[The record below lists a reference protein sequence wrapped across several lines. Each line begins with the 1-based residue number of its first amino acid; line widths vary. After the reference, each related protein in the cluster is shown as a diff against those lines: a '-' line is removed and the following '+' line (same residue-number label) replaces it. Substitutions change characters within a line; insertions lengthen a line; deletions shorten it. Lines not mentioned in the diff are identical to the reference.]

1 MKTIALLICAS
12 LGAAT
17 GCAAGVET
25 GTAYRTGP
33 GPAYRGPERVST
45 RWVTLADHYS
55 GESNRQFITVNSGG
69 FRRIRVEAVRGT
81 PVIQQVKIEFNDVP
95 DMQTVKMDARLTPG
109 QGQTISLN
117 GRDVKRVIVYTDP
130 SYGGAYSVFG
140 G

>member
-1 MKTIALLICAS
+1 MKYIALILTAAAG
-12 LGAAT
+12 LGA
-17 GCAAGVET
+17 GCAATVDSG
-25 GTAYRTGP
+25 APYRTGP
-33 GPAYRGPERVST
+33 EYRHEPRVST
-45 RWVTLADHYS
+45 RWVTLANNYS
-55 GESNRQFITVNSGG
+55 AQSNRQFIHVDNGD

-81 PVIQQVKIEFNDVP
+81 PVIKQVAVEFNDVP
-95 DMQTVKMDARLTPG
+95 NTQVIQMDARLTPG

>member
-1 MKTIALLICAS
+1 MNRIALLICAS
-12 LGAAT
+12 LGAAA
-17 GCAAGVET
+17 GCAAGVN
-25 GTAYRTGP
+25 A
-33 GPAYRGPERVST
+33 GPAYATSGPGYHRGPERVST

-55 GESNRQFITVNSGG
+55 AESNRQFITVNSGG

-81 PVIQQVKIEFNDVP
+81 PVIQQVKVEFNDVP

-130 SYGGAYSVFG
+130 AYGGAYSVYG